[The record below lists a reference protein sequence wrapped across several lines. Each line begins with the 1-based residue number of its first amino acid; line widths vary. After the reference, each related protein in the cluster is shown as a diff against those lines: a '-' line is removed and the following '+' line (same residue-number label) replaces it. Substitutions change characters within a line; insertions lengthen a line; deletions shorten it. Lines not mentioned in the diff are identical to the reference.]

1 MFIPRASGI
10 PSNQLDWA
18 QMFRDR
24 AELAVNPLLKAFY
37 QQGAASPQTPLAE
50 VEFVAM
56 DFETTGLDADE
67 HSILS
72 IGLVPFTLQRV
83 YCRKARHWVLS
94 PRKPLVEDSVQ
105 YHGITHSDI
114 DNQPDLSEIL
124 PELLQSLAGKVVV
137 VHHRGIERPF
147 LDASLRSRL
156 SEGIEFPVIDTM
168 ELEARLHRRGGR
180 GWQRLIGRTPASI
193 RLADSRHRYNLP
205 FYQLHHALTDAVATA
220 ELFQAQVQTHYSEQT
235 LVSELWW

>member
-1 MFIPRASGI
+1 MFIPRAGGV
-10 PSNQLDWA
+10 PSNQLDWP
-18 QMFRDR
+18 QLFHDR

-37 QQGAASPQTPLAE
+37 QQGAISPDTPLAE

-56 DFETTGLDADE
+56 DFETTGLDATE

-83 YCRKARHWVLS
+83 YCRQARHWVLN

-114 DNQPDLSEIL
+114 DNQPDLNEIL
-124 PELLQSLAGKVVV
+124 PSLLAALAGKVVV

-156 SEGIEFPVIDTM
+156 AEGIEFPVIDTM

-180 GWQRLIGRTPASI
+180 VWQRLIGRAPASI
-193 RLADSRHRYNLP
+193 RLPDSRSRYNLP
-205 FYQLHHALTDAVATA
+205 YYQLHHALTDAVATA
-220 ELFQAQVQTHYSEQT
+220 ELLQAQVLTHYSRQT
-235 LVSELWW
+235 PVSELWW